1 MDDTFN
7 YKLYFNELFFK
18 NYSTDY
24 FPPFTHSTNGMSEI
38 VSYNKF
44 NRSFDK
50 YMLEWLKRN
59 TSFQKSV
66 LVFFV
71 AIVNW
76 FFSLYYYFLFL
87 GGYVLKNQRS
97 ATDRDLLAGDI
108 DLDYYV
114 VYLLNLFLNISINTP
129 PAKVND

>member
-1 MDDTFN
+1 MIIILN
-7 YKLYFNELFFK
+7 YNFFKLYFNE
-18 NYSTDY
+18 NYSTIDY
-24 FPPFTHSTNGMSEI
+24 FPPFAHSTNGMSEI

-76 FFSLYYYFLFL
+76 FFSLRSRLLF
-87 GGYVLKNQRS
+87 YSFLKNQRS
-97 ATDRDLLAGDI
+97 ATGRDLLAGDI
-108 DLDYYV
+108 DLYYFV
-114 VYLLNLFLNISINTP
+114 NLFLKYFN
-129 PAKVND
+129 KYVNSLRQQR